1 MFWHGFRRRRE
12 TCITDEKWEMSFWRL
27 LSSVGMIGKAQF
39 NNERN
44 WLFIE
49 PFTLTAS
56 PVHCRRALMSSF
68 FVCSCRITA
77 KEPVRFKLSHLQH
90 LCEVVS
96 WKLSLHNICALETGL
111 SRYLKSLV
119 PRLITSFSLHLDIFL
134 LTANHCRWMMD
145 ESYSRQVCQL

>member
-1 MFWHGFRRRRE
+1 MDFAGGERHASRMRSGRWISEGFWVRWAWLEKRSFLMRE
-12 TCITDEKWEMSFWRL
+12 IGCSSSLSPWWLPKCIVAEHWS
-27 LSSVGMIGKAQF
+27 
-39 NNERN
+39 
-44 WLFIE
+44 
-49 PFTLTAS
+49 
-56 PVHCRRALMSSF
+56 SSF

-90 LCEVVS
+90 LSEVVS

-145 ESYSRQVCQL
+145 ESYSRQICQL